1 MKNNK
6 IYLVALQIFWGVGV
20 GMYAYIGNFT
30 RMMAD
35 DFCSA
40 NMFNRLGLFR
50 SLWFIYTKW
59 NSRYSAYVVDW
70 FVLRASLGPYGLH
83 YFVPLM
89 LILWLVLLVSFFYL
103 YFKDKGASAFLH
115 SSILGAGFLFTLLLI
130 TPNIEQSLFWWNSA
144 RSYSLSLMLFTLS
157 LFVLYSMRRSAWF
170 TDKSIYSMGF
180 ILFFMLGGF
189 GETYAVGQAG
199 ILAFV
204 IFLFILDKQEKS
216 KTDLFILAA
225 GLAGAALSLLVI
237 VTTPGN
243 NLRHRMFPTPTLE
256 TLVTVSIKSYS
267 DFVYFLVDSPVKVAG
282 IFSAAL
288 LYFWMGMQY
297 KDRISANGWL
307 VGLNIIVGILLP
319 FATFLP
325 GVYGFSEPPP
335 TRTLMVPAFFSL
347 ISLLYASYL
356 MGGIVKAPIAYER
369 LVIALVI
376 FLAGYSSIVNSIDW
390 LGQRQ
395 NYINF
400 AQKWDE
406 VDKQILE
413 AKANNQPEVRIRAMN
428 NWAYL
433 EVPTNN
439 QNYWATR
446 CTTRYYEI
454 RVYGPYAEEIQ
465 ELYNQPGY
473 DFR

>member
-1 MKNNK
+1 
-6 IYLVALQIFWGVGV
+6 
-20 GMYAYIGNFT
+20 
-30 RMMAD
+30 
-35 DFCSA
+35 
-40 NMFNRLGLFR
+40 
-50 SLWFIYTKW
+50 
-59 NSRYSAYVVDW
+59 
-70 FVLRASLGPYGLH
+70 
-83 YFVPLM
+83 
-89 LILWLVLLVSFFYL
+89 
-103 YFKDKGASAFLH
+103 
-115 SSILGAGFLFTLLLI
+115 
-130 TPNIEQSLFWWNSA
+130 
-144 RSYSLSLMLFTLS
+144 
-157 LFVLYSMRRSAWF
+157 
-170 TDKSIYSMGF
+170 
-180 ILFFMLGGF
+180 
-189 GETYAVGQAG
+189 
-199 ILAFV
+199 
-204 IFLFILDKQEKS
+204 
-216 KTDLFILAA
+216 
-225 GLAGAALSLLVI
+225 
-237 VTTPGN
+237 
-243 NLRHRMFPTPTLE
+243 
-256 TLVTVSIKSYS
+256 
-267 DFVYFLVDSPVKVAG
+267 
-282 IFSAAL
+282 
-288 LYFWMGMQY
+288 
-297 KDRISANGWL
+297 
-307 VGLNIIVGILLP
+307 
-319 FATFLP
+319 
-325 GVYGFSEPPP
+325 
-335 TRTLMVPAFFSL
+335 
-347 ISLLYASYL
+347 